1 MAIKNSILPGNLPEL
16 ERLIESTE
24 QRITELDIPIE
35 TLWNPWECP
44 AVVLPWLAWAVS
56 VDVWDTNWT
65 EQTKRQV
72 IAASPYLHSIKGTP
86 LAVKTAL
93 ETLNLDSDYREWHE
107 LEPKGAPGTFEID
120 VYVSDSGI
128 TQNLIN
134 NADLS
139 IKRNKRATAHYQ
151 LKISLLSKSE
161 MRIGCASISS
171 FSPTIYPHYQS
182 DISSGT
188 AISIATASKFINK
201 TTIYPGVF

>member
-56 VDVWDTNWT
+56 VDVWDTNWP

-139 IKRNKRATAHYQ
+139 IKRNKRATAHYKLTMNLRSFGE
-151 LKISLLSKSE
+151 LKI
-161 MRIGCASISS
+161 ASVSTSS
-171 FSPTIYPHYQS
+171 FTPTIYPYYQS
-182 DISSGT
+182 ELSSNTALSIGT
-188 AISIATASKFINK
+188 ATTSINFI
-201 TTIYPGVF
+201 TINPRS